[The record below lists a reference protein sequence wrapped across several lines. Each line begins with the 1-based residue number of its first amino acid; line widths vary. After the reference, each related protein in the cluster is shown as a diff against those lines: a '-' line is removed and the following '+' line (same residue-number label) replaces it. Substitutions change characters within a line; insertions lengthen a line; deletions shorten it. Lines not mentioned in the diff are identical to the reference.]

1 MALGRISGPLLKSNL
16 LRNGVDLAFETN
28 LLYLDVTNRRVGINT
43 STPSNDLHVNGTAR
57 AITLNVSGT
66 ATLGT
71 ISFTNNN
78 ITTTSNT
85 LNLSAA
91 GSNPVVY
98 QGILQVGN
106 LQLTSNTISNTQ
118 PNGNIV
124 FTTSGSGA
132 VTVNS
137 NLTINGDFTT
147 QGNLTVGGNITV
159 TGNIQIGDQTTDTV
173 AINAGVTSNI
183 LPAAQVATLVG
194 ASISGANP
202 GILTFSSSSGAAVT
216 AGMFLTGGGVT
227 SGTYIAS
234 GSGTTWT
241 LNQSASG
248 TPTSAI
254 FSYNLGSSSLQ
265 WANIYANQLTL
276 NNFNATS
283 FTTANLT
290 FSNGTITNTV
300 NNQDISLVTSGSGG
314 INIGNFKINGNSI
327 TNTVANQVSNI
338 TQNTSNSSFTA
349 SIAAQNAL
357 TFTGSVSGSTLT
369 VSTSP
374 NNGLG
379 GSLTFNGSNY
389 LLGSVPFS
397 VSTQPYTVECFVYLS
412 SFTAK
417 EAIIGATVAGGS
429 SGFSL
434 AISDLSTIQ
443 TDRSGFSNNQYSLA
457 TPLTLNAWH
466 HIVATRN
473 ASGQETVFVDGVKTT
488 SAYGTNV
495 NYSGN
500 TGYVGSFGGSAWNF
514 TGQISQ
520 LKMTVGTNYIDPTAV
535 SITVPSAPLSV
546 STNTKILL
554 LVASSG
560 AYIADSSGTQT
571 MTNTGS
577 VSYNSTGPF
586 SGSSGG
592 GIAVGHVLSGGNL
605 PTGTYIVSNVS
616 GTGTSSSSQW
626 IISSYLTQTST
637 TITATPTLMT
647 VTGTPTG
654 TIINGMSVSGAGVV
668 SGTRI
673 TSFVSGSGGA
683 GTYYVTPAQT
693 ISSISMTGTIQ
704 GYVNIGG
711 TNGVVI
717 PAGTTLQRPG
727 SPIAGM
733 LRFNSDP
740 TTLAVEIYNGTSWT
754 GVAGIQSGI
763 TVAQATDISA
773 QWALTLG

>member
-16 LRNGVDLAFETN
+16 LRNGVDLGFETN

-43 STPSNDLHVNGTAR
+43 STPSNDLQVNGTAR
-57 AITLNVSGT
+57 ATTLNVSGT
-66 ATLGT
+66 ATFGT
-71 ISFTNNN
+71 ISFTTNN

-85 LNLSAA
+85 LNLTAA

-124 FTTSGSGA
+124 FTTTGSGA
-132 VTVNS
+132 VQVNS

-183 LPAAQVATLVG
+183 LPAAQVATLTGV
-194 ASISGANP
+194 SISGANP
-202 GILTFSSSSGAAVT
+202 GVLTFASSSGAAV
-216 AGMFLTGGGVT
+216 AIGMFLSGGGVT

-241 LNQSASG
+241 LNQAATG
-248 TPTSAI
+248 TPTTAVS
-254 FSYNLGSSSLQ
+254 SYNLGSSSLQ

-276 NNFNATS
+276 NNFNVNT

-300 NNQDISLVTSGSGG
+300 NNQDLNLVTSGSGG
-314 INIGNFKINGNSI
+314 INIGNFKIGGNSI
-327 TNTVANQVSNI
+327 TNTVANQISSI
-338 TQNTSNSSFTA
+338 TQNTSTTTFTA
-349 SIAAQNAL
+349 SIASQNAL
-357 TFTGSVSGSTLT
+357 TFSGSVNGSTLT

-389 LLGSVPFS
+389 LLGNSPFS
-397 VSTQPYTVECFVYLS
+397 VGTQAYTAECFVYLP
-412 SFTAK
+412 SFASI
-417 EAIIGATVAGGS
+417 EAIIGATVAGGN

-434 AISDLSTIQ
+434 AINSLSTIQ
-443 TDRSGFSNNQYSLA
+443 IDRSGFSANQYNLA
-457 TPLTLNAWH
+457 TPMTLNTWH
-466 HIVATRN
+466 HILATRN

-495 NYSGN
+495 NYTGN
-500 TGYVGSFGGSAWNF
+500 TGYIGSFGGAAWNF
-514 TGQISQ
+514 IGSISQ
-520 LKMTVGTNYIDPTAV
+520 LKMTVGTNYIDPTAT
-535 SITVPSAPLSV
+535 SITVPTAPLSV
-546 STNTKILL
+546 TTNTKILL
-554 LVASSG
+554 LVASAGS
-560 AYIADSSGTQT
+560 YIADTSSTQVL
-571 MTNTGS
+571 TNTGS
-577 VSYNSTGPF
+577 VSYSSTGPF
-586 SGSSGG
+586 SAGG
-592 GIAVGHVLSGGNL
+592 GSGIAIGHVLSGGSL
-605 PTGTYIVSNVS
+605 PAGTYIVSNIS

-626 IISSYLTQTST
+626 IISSYLTQSST

-647 VTGTPTG
+647 VTGNPSG
-654 TIINGMSVSGAGVV
+654 TIINGMSLSGTSVLA
-668 SGTRI
+668 GTRI
-673 TSFVSGSGGA
+673 TAFISGSGGA

-693 ISSISMTGTIQ
+693 VSATITGTIQ

-727 SPIAGM
+727 TPIAGM

-740 TTLAVEIYNGTSWT
+740 ATLAVEIYNGTSWT